1 MNLLPLVPSPSTGTT
16 NEVAAR
22 SHVTQKCSRPRARAM
37 FESVM
42 PAREVDSGVMASS
55 AAPSI
60 EQTVESVCA
69 ELGYTTLKDKQKEV
83 IVDFVSGRDVF
94 AAFFFFFFFFFV
106 YNISCFCI

>member
-1 MNLLPLVPSPSTGTT
+1 MLATAG
-16 NEVAAR
+16 
-22 SHVTQKCSRPRARAM
+22 ARAM
-37 FESVM
+37 FESTSVM

-60 EQTVESVCA
+60 EQIVESVCA
-69 ELGYTTLKDKQKEV
+69 ELGYTTLKDKQKQV

-94 AAFFFFFFFFFV
+94 AAFFFFFFV

>member
-1 MNLLPLVPSPSTGTT
+1 MLAT
-16 NEVAAR
+16 A
-22 SHVTQKCSRPRARAM
+22 RARAM

-60 EQTVESVCA
+60 EQIVESVCA
-69 ELGYTTLKDKQKEV
+69 ELGYTTLKDKQKQV

-94 AAFFFFFFFFFV
+94 AAFFFFFFFFLSIIFLAFV
-106 YNISCFCI
+106 YSKGYSIAIKSNN